1 MAVAGAGLEGIVAG
15 QSAISTIDGKRGVLT
30 YRGLSIHDIA
40 DNCSYEETVYLLWF
54 GRLPK
59 QSELEDFQNR
69 LWSHI
74 ALPAETAGLM
84 KQFPADANPM
94 SLLQAAVA
102 ALALTERRTSEDITA
117 KPGGS
122 PLVGQL
128 KSDGPG
134 YGIDHPVIQKAIR
147 LTAQM
152 APLVAAIQ
160 RVMKGQPLIEPKP
173 GKGIAFNF
181 LRCMTG
187 NDPDAQTE
195 KMFDKCLVLHA
206 DHEFNASTFTAR
218 VAAGTLTDPHSA
230 VVAAIGALK
239 GPLHGGANT
248 AVARMLLEIKDPT
261 IAKAWV
267 KDGLEKKKKIMGF
280 GHRMYKTEDP
290 RATHLRRMSEELC
303 KKTGNEYMYQLSREV
318 ETAML
323 EIKNIYPNVD
333 FYSASVYYCMGIDLE
348 LYTPIFALSRVSGWL
363 AHVLEQL
370 ANNRLIRPEAEYVGP
385 QGVEFVAI
393 EKR

>member
-1 MAVAGAGLEGIVAG
+1 MAGGGLEGIIAG
-15 QSAISTIDGKRGVLT
+15 QTAISTIDGKLGVLT
-30 YRGLSIHDIA
+30 YRGLSIHDVA
-40 DNCSYEETVYLLWF
+40 DHCSFEECIWLLWF

-59 QSELEDFQNR
+59 KSELDTFNQK
-69 LWSHI
+69 LWAEIKLPSETE
-74 ALPAETAGLM
+74 ALI
-84 KQFPADANPM
+84 KQFPGDANPM

-102 ALALTERRTSEDITA
+102 NLALTERKYKEDNNATPA
-117 KPGGS
+117 NGQS
-122 PLVGQL
+122 MMGQL
-128 KSDGPG
+128 KSDGSG
-134 YGIDHPVIQKAIR
+134 YAMDSANVARAIR

-152 APLVAAIQ
+152 GPLVAALQ
-160 RVMKGQPLIEPKP
+160 RVMKGQALIQPTP
-173 GKGIAFNF
+173 GKSIAFNF

-187 NDPDAQTE
+187 TDPDQQTE

-248 AVARMLLEIKDPT
+248 AVARMLLEIKDPK
-261 IAKAWV
+261 IAKEWV

-290 RATHLRRMSEELC
+290 RATHLRKMSEELC
-303 KKTGNEYMYQLSREV
+303 KKTGHEYMYLLSREV
-318 ETAML
+318 EQAML

-348 LYTPIFALSRVSGWL
+348 MYTPIFALSRVSGWL
-363 AHVLEQL
+363 AHVMEQL
-370 ANNRLIRPEAEYVGP
+370 ANNRLIRPEGEWVGPVGVEYVP
-385 QGVEFVAI
+385 I
-393 EKR
+393 DKR